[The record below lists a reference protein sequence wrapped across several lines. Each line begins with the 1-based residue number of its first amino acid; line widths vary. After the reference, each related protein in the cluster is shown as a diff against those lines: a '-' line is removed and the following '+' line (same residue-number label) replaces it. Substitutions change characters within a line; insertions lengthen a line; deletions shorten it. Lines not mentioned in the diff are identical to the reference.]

1 MHRNINTGFLI
12 LVAAL
17 VSGATLALL
26 VVDSLQHAEVAHATP
41 EPCEPRSCP
50 ATLAALDM
58 P

>member
-1 MHRNINTGFLI
+1 MHKNINTGFLI

-41 EPCEPRSCP
+41 EPCARSCP
-50 ATLAALDM
+50 ATLAALDT